1 MKIYIGR
8 RSKGHVDVGSK
19 NISKVCLWGKY
30 AFIPRLILEEKKKY
44 CETALTK
51 SITLNDETM
60 YLSEYLLVN
69 LPTI

>member
-1 MKIYIGR
+1 MLDLKIIE
-8 RSKGHVDVGSK
+8 K
-19 NISKVCLWGKY
+19 
-30 AFIPRLILEEKKKY
+30 FIYRENMHIYQFSSILEEEKKCVN

-51 SITLNDETM
+51 PISLNDETM

>member
-1 MKIYIGR
+1 MGKICIYTKF
-8 RSKGHVDVGSK
+8 S
-19 NISKVCLWGKY
+19 
-30 AFIPRLILEEKKKY
+30 LILEGKKIN

-51 SITLNDETM
+51 PITLNDEAM